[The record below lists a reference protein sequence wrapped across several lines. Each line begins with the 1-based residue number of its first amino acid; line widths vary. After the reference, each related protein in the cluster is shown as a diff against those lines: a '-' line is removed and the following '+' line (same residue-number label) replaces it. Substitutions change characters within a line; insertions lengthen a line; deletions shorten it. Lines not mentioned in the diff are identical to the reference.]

1 MRKTG
6 MLMMAMVAVVATGC
20 TSAYAVENGTAPLKT
35 ATPVLRVFGNGSGRI
50 VDYEH
55 TVASYEKAWESGV
68 LPGASSHGAAQ
79 SDSGWSDRREG
90 CLRVTARTQTFT
102 DGTTIYRELTSD
114 AAGHLVRV
122 RFYDTHADNARQGFR
137 LDGSLP
143 ASLAFAPTSSGST
156 LAAK

>member
-35 ATPVLRVFGNGSGRI
+35 AKPLLRVFENGSGRI
-50 VDYEH
+50 VSYEQ
-55 TVASYEKAWESGV
+55 VASYEKAWESGV

-79 SDSGWSDRREG
+79 SDSGWTDRREG
-90 CLRVTARTQTFT
+90 CLLVTARTQTFA

-122 RFYDTHADNARQGFR
+122 RFYDTHSDSARQGFR

-143 ASLAFAPTSSGST
+143 ASLAFAPTSTGST

>member
-1 MRKTG
+1 MRKMG
-6 MLMMAMVAVVATGC
+6 MLMAMAAMVAMGC

-35 ATPVLRVFGNGSGRI
+35 TKPLLRVFENGSGRI
-50 VDYEH
+50 VNFEQA
-55 TVASYEKAWESGV
+55 VASYQRAWETGV

-79 SDSGWSDRREG
+79 SDSGWTDRREG
-90 CLRVTARTQTFT
+90 CLLVTARTQVFA

-122 RFYDTHADNARQGFR
+122 RFYDTHADSARQGFR